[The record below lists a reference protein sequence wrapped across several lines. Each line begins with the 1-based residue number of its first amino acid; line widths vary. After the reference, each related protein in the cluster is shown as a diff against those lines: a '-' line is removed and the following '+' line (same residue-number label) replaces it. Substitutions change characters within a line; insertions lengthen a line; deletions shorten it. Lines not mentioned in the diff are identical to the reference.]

1 MQKSKRVESFY
12 FPVTPVA
19 KGRPRFSKFG
29 GAYTPKKTRDA
40 EKELRDLAVLCK
52 CKPFENAIC
61 VTISFSMPRP
71 KSVTR
76 RYHTIKPD
84 ADNIV
89 KGVCDALNGVLYT
102 DDAQIIELHVKKFY
116 TDAANPVGI
125 CLTIEEVE

>member
-61 VTISFSMPRP
+61 VAISFSMPRP

-84 ADNIV
+84 ADNLAKIL
-89 KGVCDALNGVLYT
+89 DSFNGILYA
-102 DDAQIIELHVKKFY
+102 DDSQIIELHVKKFY
-116 TDAANPVGI
+116 TDAVNPVGI
-125 CLTIEEVE
+125 RLTIEEVE